1 MIVVKPIR
9 DYALKKDPLLEST
22 ICIKKIVKMGNS
34 ASGEQDAVKKQAEGG
49 SVPMYGLVDLKGKNH
64 RFKR

>member
-22 ICIKKIVKMGNS
+22 IYIKKIVKMGNS
-34 ASGEQDAVKKQAEGG
+34 ASGEQDAVKKQALTIKEK
-49 SVPMYGLVDLKGKNH
+49 LTKFVDSLPSKGIKW
-64 RFKR
+64 F